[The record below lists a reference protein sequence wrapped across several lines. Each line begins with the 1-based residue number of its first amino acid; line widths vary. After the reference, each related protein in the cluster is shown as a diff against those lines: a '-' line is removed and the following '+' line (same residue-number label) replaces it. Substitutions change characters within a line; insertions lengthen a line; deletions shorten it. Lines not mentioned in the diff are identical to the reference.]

1 MASVEEGIVAGMF
14 AANAI
19 QAQSRA
25 RIGLMQAESRA
36 QQAQSDAD
44 RVARQLAQV
53 KRENEA
59 LQRDNDTLKRE
70 LANVRQ
76 QATAEKNEAARVLSS
91 WKTACWESARCASAG
106 NMTMNAMFAVLGELE
121 GGEALIRAIGQKA
134 LARMREVDLAD
145 NDQIEATFRTREPEK
160 AARLGM

>member
-76 QATAEKNEAARVLSS
+76 QATVAKDEAAALLSL
-91 WKTACWESARCASAG
+91 WKTAYWERSRIGSAG
-106 NMTMNAMFAVLGELE
+106 LITMNAMFVVLGELE
-121 GGEALIRAIGQKA
+121 GGEALIHAVGQKA
-134 LARMREVDLAD
+134 LARMREVDLAES
-145 NDQIEATFRTREPEK
+145 DQIEATFRTIMSEMSVRF
-160 AARLGM
+160 GI